1 MGVNEIS
8 FEGIKSDEV
17 AKVVAQAAKFL
28 GWDVSRDLVLKLLRS
43 STELD
48 RYATLSRELVAAGSI
63 EGALEVDEIPIFVD
77 YIFHRAGT
85 GDLCE
90 LLINLW
96 EQDAAQCFCWKQ
108 DAYLHSHLVKLCGVV
123 TTRDLNH
130 PEVAELAIDV
140 MDVLQRHT
148 AGELGTQS
156 QDPQVR
162 ELCGRSLRDGGHRAR
177 ASEAGKKA
185 LCDMA
190 QERINE
196 LSKLQEPDPHSW
208 CQPLATLPGHPEVEA
223 FLRGPQE
230 TFTQHSRGAELCEQL
245 LRWEVQ
251 EWLQCQGRCWWTS
264 EGFVL
269 PHPQDSECVCCD
281 EEGLHGWTEGAGAPS
296 AL

>member
-48 RYATLSRELVAAGSI
+48 RWTKFQSSSTTFSTEP
-63 EGALEVDEIPIFVD
+63 EQ
-77 YIFHRAGT
+77 
-85 GDLCE
+85 DLCE

-148 AGELGTQS
+148 AGKLGTQS

-185 LCDMA
+185 LCDIA

-196 LSKLQEPDPHSW
+196 LSKLQEPDPHRW

-230 TFTQHSRGAELCEQL
+230 TFTQHSRGAELCGSYFDGKVHE
-245 LRWEVQ
+245 
-251 EWLQCQGRCWWTS
+251 CQGRCWWTS

-269 PHPQDSECVCCD
+269 PHSQDSECVCCD
-281 EEGLHGWTEGAGAPS
+281 EEGLPL
-296 AL
+296 ALRKL